1 MVGVVLFVYYMA
13 DKARDLDDLGFDFL
27 SGSGDFPL
35 STQWLTDYKSNDTLL
50 GAYGAGIF
58 NTVRL
63 VVIGIVLA
71 TILGVLAGIARLS
84 SNWLVA
90 KLATLYVETIRNTP
104 LLIQIV
110 IWYTVVFLQLP
121 RVENAIEYPGLFYLS
136 VKGLALPGLTIDGAF
151 GIWVIFLALGAV
163 GAYGLQWWLHRKEE
177 QTGGSNHSVAWA
189 FLLFTVVAVVT
200 YFLTGTPLEP
210 DTPRVVITGAN
221 IYSVK
226 GGIQVEPEFAA
237 VLLGLVIYT
246 GAFIA
251 EIVRGGI
258 QALPKGQTEAAAA
271 LGLSGYQRL
280 TLIILPQALRI
291 IIPPLTNQFLN
302 LTKNSSLAVVIGY
315 PEIIFVGNTMINKI
329 GHAAPVYLMIF
340 GTYLLLSLVIS
351 VSMNFFNR
359 SVQLAGR

>member
-1 MVGVVLFVYYMA
+1 MGVGLFVFYMV

-35 STQWLTDYKSNDTLL
+35 STQWLTNYESNDTLL

-71 TILGVLAGIARLS
+71 TVLGVLAGIARLS

-121 RVENAIEYPGLFYLS
+121 RVENAIEYSGLFYLS
-136 VKGLALPGLTIDGAF
+136 VKGLALPSLTIDGSF
-151 GIWVIFLALGAV
+151 GIWVFFLVLGAV
-163 GAYGLQWWLHRKEE
+163 AAFALQWWLHRNEE
-177 QTGGSNHSVAWA
+177 QEGGSKHAVAWA
-189 FLLFTVVAVVT
+189 FLVFTVVAVVT

-210 DTPRVVITGAN
+210 DTPHVVITGAN
-221 IYSVK
+221 IYNVK

-351 VSMNFFNR
+351 LSMNFFNR

>member
-1 MVGVVLFVYYMA
+1 MV
-13 DKARDLDDLGFDFL
+13 DKARDLEDLGFGFL

-35 STQWLTDYKSNDTLL
+35 STQWLTSYDKNDSLL
-50 GAYGAGIF
+50 DAYGAGLF

-63 VVIGIVLA
+63 VLIGIFLA
-71 TILGVLAGIARLS
+71 TVLGVLAGVARLS
-84 SNWLVA
+84 DNWLVSRI
-90 KLATLYVETIRNTP
+90 ATVYVETIRNTP

-110 IWYTVVFLQLP
+110 IWYTVVFLQFP
-121 RVENAIEYPGLFYLS
+121 RVEDAIEFGGMFYLT
-136 VKGLALPGLTIDGAF
+136 VKGLAIPSLTIDGSF
-151 GIWVIFLALGAV
+151 GLWVILLIV
-163 GAYGLQWWLHRKEE
+163 GALAAFALQWWLHRKEE
-177 QTGGSNHSVAWA
+177 SEGGSTYAVAWA
-189 FLLFTVVAVVT
+189 FLLFAIVAVATYIVT
-200 YFLTGTPLEP
+200 GSPLEP
-210 DTPRVVITGAN
+210 DTPSVSVTGAG
-221 IYSVK
+221 IYSVN

-258 QALPKGQTEAAAA
+258 QALPKGQGEAAAA
-271 LGLSGYQRL
+271 LGLSSYQRL

-340 GTYLLLSLVIS
+340 ATYLMLSLLIS
-351 VSMNFFNR
+351 MAMNAFNR
-359 SVQLAGR
+359 SVQLTGR